1 MRGLVPPARDNQRAA
16 DFVGDIIEPADPC
29 AQWVAVRPDT
39 LKDGDVTEYALHEGL
54 VNGLFRPGETNRANV
69 AHFMCD
75 LATDAEAWAAW
86 RGKLPVVVNQP
97 SA

>member
-1 MRGLVPPARDNQRAA
+1 
-16 DFVGDIIEPADPC
+16 VGDIIEPADLC

-39 LKDGDVTEYALHEGL
+39 LKDGDVTEYVLHEGL
-54 VNGLFRPGETNRANV
+54 VDGLFRPGETNRANV